1 LAIWQTF
8 KRKRAIAPP
17 ARPLATRPVT
27 ASLKRS
33 SRKAVCWQRIN
44 PCPPWVIVADPV
56 AKQASALRLSVS
68 ATACWLQIMLRG
80 RLVRENFDD
89 RTAPKPPSLP
99 RRIEIAPHR
108 QDDHIQKRTLF
119 KPNEGVVHLQSHELL
134 SSLMDISIN
143 PILFISCL
151 VHHEAPGR

>member
-1 LAIWQTF
+1 MRTCGC
-8 KRKRAIAPP
+8 R
-17 ARPLATRPVT
+17 
-27 ASLKRS
+27 
-33 SRKAVCWQRIN
+33 QRIN
-44 PCPPWVIVADPV
+44 PCPSLLVVADPV
-56 AKQASALRLSVS
+56 ANQASILRLSVS
-68 ATACWLQIMLRG
+68 PTGCAWLQIMLRG
-80 RLVRENFDD
+80 RLILERFDD
-89 RTAPKPPSLP
+89 RTVSKRRGLP

-151 VHHEAPGR
+151 VRHEAPGR